1 MSTHALGT
9 AEPMAVRALRYVDLI
24 LLALALPLFL
34 LAGLPMAGYA
44 VAAGAWIA
52 QRLIRSFLQGR
63 AAASDDPRT
72 VAGLLVTSM
81 LTRGWLV
88 ALAVFGVGL
97 SDNTAGLCA
106 AVLCLALFSVYLTT
120 EMTMRPFDRDR
131 GSR

>member
-1 MSTHALGT
+1 VSTHALGSP
-9 AEPMAVRALRYVDLI
+9 EPVATRALRYVDLI

-34 LAGLPMAGYA
+34 LAGLPMIGYA
-44 VAAGAWIA
+44 VGAAAWIA
-52 QRLIRSFLQGR
+52 QRLIRSFLQSR

-81 LTRGWLV
+81 LARGWLV

-106 AVLCLALFSVYLTT
+106 AVLCLALFSVYLSM
-120 EMTMRPFDRDR
+120 EMTMRPFERDG